1 MRTETNGNIKVTIFD
16 EVVYDREKNVVVVER
31 LTSTPTWVD
40 VEIYDYNTNTNTIRY
55 YFDQTD
61 KITIELS
68 DIIRCSSRG
77 EINIYAETLEDFSFE
92 YTTKH
97 GVIPIGTIEP
107 PHLIWKKL
115 ASQKLELIHS
125 IPTDLI
131 NAVVLDALILG
142 VWTEVIPESSSYND
156 SFDVPTYA
164 TMLRYKVPPYGFPLD
179 HVDYSYVL
187 IKEQVC
193 GVRYVL
199 LKWLSSYGNYK
210 QQLFEVEERKTEST
224 ERQEK
229 ATMTN
234 NYSVLKNRVD
244 SLTVI
249 MRDISAHDIEYY
261 SDLVTSNEVFILSER
276 DTTGE
281 VYLTEQV
288 DVQTKKIT
296 IPNGVTQ
303 KYDFKID
310 INHRHYDLF

>member
-1 MRTETNGNIKVTIFD
+1 M
-16 EVVYDREKNVVVVER
+16 VVVER

-40 VEIYDYNTNTNTIRY
+40 VYWGGSIDIVRY

-61 KITIELS
+61 KITIDWS
-68 DIIRCSSRG
+68 DIIRTASGG
-77 EINIYAETLEDFSFE
+77 EVNIEAETSEVFSFE
-92 YTTKH
+92 YTVKH
-97 GVIPIGTIEP
+97 GVMPMNTIEP
-107 PHLIWKKL
+107 PQVIW
-115 ASQKLELIHS
+115 SSVNQTQKLELIS
-125 IPTDLI
+125 LDFVEADVLI
-131 NAVVLDALILG
+131 SG
-142 VWTEVIPESSSYND
+142 VWTELIPFSPDYDN
-156 SFDVPTYA
+156 SFNVPVNA
-164 TMLRYKVPPYGFPLD
+164 TMFRYKVLTFGLD
-179 HVDYSYVL
+179 ITDFDDIPYSYIL
-187 IKEQVC
+187 IKKPVC

-210 QQLFEVEERKTEST
+210 QQWFEVEDRTTEST
-224 ERQEK
+224 ERQEME
-229 ATMTN
+229 TFTN

-261 SDLVTSNEVFILSER
+261 SDLVTSNEVFILSETKT
-276 DTTGE
+276 DG

-310 INHRHYDLF
+310 IKHRHYDLF

>member
-16 EVVYDREKNVVVVER
+16 EVVYDREKNVIVVER
-31 LTSTPTWVD
+31 LTSTPTWID
-40 VEIYDYNTNTNTIRY
+40 VQFFTSNRIRY

-61 KITIELS
+61 KITIEMS
-68 DIIRCSSRG
+68 DIIRVASG
-77 EINIYAETLEDFSFE
+77 FDVNITAETLEYFYFDFV
-92 YTTKH
+92 TKH

-107 PHLIWKKL
+107 PHLIWKTL
-115 ASQKLELIHS
+115 ANQKLELIHS

-156 SFDVPTYA
+156 SFDVPTHA
-164 TMLRYKVPPYGFPLD
+164 TMLRYKVAPYGFPLED
-179 HVDYSYVL
+179 IPYSYVL

-210 QQLFEVEERKTEST
+210 QQLFEVEDRTTEST

-276 DTTGE
+276 ETTGE

>member
-1 MRTETNGNIKVTIFD
+1 MITETNGNIKVTIFD
-16 EVVYDREKNVVVVER
+16 EVVYDREKNVVIVER
-31 LTSTPTWVD
+31 LTETPTWID
-40 VEIYDYNTNTNTIRY
+40 VNFGGSIGIIRY

-61 KITIELS
+61 KITFEMS
-68 DIIRCSSRG
+68 DIIRGSSGG
-77 EINIYAETLEDFSFE
+77 ELSIKAETLEEFSFD

-97 GVIPIGTIEP
+97 GVIPMGIIEP
-107 PHLIWKKL
+107 PHLIWNTL
-115 ASQKLELIHS
+115 ASQKLELIDLT
-125 IPTDLI
+125 PTDLVYV
-131 NAVVLDALILG
+131 VVLDALILG
-142 VWTEVIPESSSYND
+142 VWTEVIPESTSYNN
-156 SFDVPTYA
+156 SFNVPTYA
-164 TMLRYKVPPYGFPLD
+164 TMLRYKVAPDALD

-193 GVRYVL
+193 GIRYVL

-210 QQLFEVEERKTEST
+210 QQLFEVEDRTTEST

-261 SDLVTSNEVFILSER
+261 SDLITSNEVFILSER

-296 IPNGVTQ
+296 IPNGATQ
-303 KYDFKID
+303 KYDFKIE
-310 INHRHYDLF
+310 IKHRHYDLF

>member
-16 EVVYDREKNVVVVER
+16 EVVYDREKNVVIVER
-31 LTSTPTWVD
+31 LTETPTWID
-40 VEIYDYNTNTNTIRY
+40 VNFGGSIGIIRY

-61 KITIELS
+61 KITFEMS
-68 DIIRCSSRG
+68 DIIRGSSGG
-77 EINIYAETLEDFSFE
+77 ELSIKAETLEEFSFD

-97 GVIPIGTIEP
+97 GVIPMGIIEP
-107 PHLIWKKL
+107 PHLIWNTL
-115 ASQKLELIHS
+115 ASQKLELIDLT
-125 IPTDLI
+125 PTDLVYV
-131 NAVVLDALILG
+131 VVLDALILG
-142 VWTEVIPESSSYND
+142 VWTEVIPESTSYNN
-156 SFDVPTYA
+156 SFNVPTYA
-164 TMLRYKVPPYGFPLD
+164 TMLRYKVAPDALD

-193 GVRYVL
+193 GIRYVL

-210 QQLFEVEERKTEST
+210 QQLFEVEDRTTEST

-261 SDLVTSNEVFILSER
+261 SDLITSNEVFILSER

-296 IPNGVTQ
+296 IPNGATQ
-303 KYDFKID
+303 KYDFKIE
-310 INHRHYDLF
+310 IKHRHYDLF

>member
-16 EVVYDREKNVVVVER
+16 EVAYDREKNLVIIER
-31 LTSTPTWVD
+31 LTDLPTWVD
-40 VEIYDYNTNTNTIRY
+40 ISWGIRY

-61 KITIELS
+61 KITIDWS
-68 DIIRCSSRG
+68 DIIRTAAGG
-77 EINIYAETLEDFSFE
+77 EFNIYAETLEEFFFE
-92 YTTKH
+92 YTVKH
-97 GVIPIGTIEP
+97 GVMPMNTIEP
-107 PHLIWKKL
+107 PQVIWKS
-115 ASQKLELIHS
+115 ANQKLELIHS

-131 NAVVLDALILG
+131 NTVVLDALILG

-193 GVRYVL
+193 GLRYVL

-210 QQLFEVEERKTEST
+210 QQIFEVEDRTTEST

-261 SDLVTSNEVFILSER
+261 SDLVTSNEVFILADEN
-276 DTTGE
+276 DTVG
-281 VYLTEQV
+281 EQV

-310 INHRHYDLF
+310 IKHRHYDLF

>member
-31 LTSTPTWVD
+31 LTSTPTWID
-40 VEIYDYNTNTNTIRY
+40 VNFGSNIGTIRY

-61 KITIELS
+61 KITIEMS
-68 DIIRCSSRG
+68 DIIRVASG
-77 EINIYAETLEDFSFE
+77 FDVNITAETLEYFYFDFV
-92 YTTKH
+92 TKH

-107 PHLIWKKL
+107 PHLIWNTL
-115 ASQKLELIHS
+115 AKQKLELITS
-125 IPTDLI
+125 YP
-131 NAVVLDALILG
+131 VVLDALILG

-210 QQLFEVEERKTEST
+210 QQLFEVEDRTTEST

-276 DTTGE
+276 DTGE